1 MEAMLDESKSGIVKE
16 LLEDRMQYVQAF
28 YQLSMFEVVGFV
40 FGNNI

>member
-1 MEAMLDESKSGIVKE
+1 MPDESKSRIVKE
-16 LLEDRMQYVQAF
+16 LLEDRMKYVQAF